1 MKAKKPRGVRGST
14 SQLPL
19 DFNRSAN
26 NAQKV
31 ARALETRD
39 SAQVVGL
46 AQFRS
51 AKIRDLLIADLLSSR
66 VPK

>member
-1 MKAKKPRGVRGST
+1 MKAKKNGGAGSST
-14 SQLPL
+14 SQLSL

-26 NAQKV
+26 AQKV
-31 ARALETRD
+31 TRAVETRG
-39 SAQVVGL
+39 SAQIVGL